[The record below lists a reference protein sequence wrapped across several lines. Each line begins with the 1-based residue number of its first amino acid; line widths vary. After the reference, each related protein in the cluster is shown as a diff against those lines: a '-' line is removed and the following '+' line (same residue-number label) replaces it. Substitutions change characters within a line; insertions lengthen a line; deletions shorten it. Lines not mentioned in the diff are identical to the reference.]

1 MAKELTSGA
10 GVPMK
15 NRPEI
20 LAALNSVAA
29 SHGVNPAA
37 IAGIIDTES
46 KWDSTNVSGSFIG
59 LTQVGPDFVKKQLGL
74 TRKQFLDL
82 SPGKQIDAYGTWLD
96 SFKFTKKMKDHGIDC
111 LALPLARQAAV
122 LQAMQFAPNAE
133 KWKVALS
140 KGDLTVRSTT
150 SKQAKVLGDTSIGDM
165 EEYYAGFFKKR
176 PAVFS

>member
-1 MAKELTSGA
+1 MAEQLKSGA

-46 KWDSTNVSGSFIG
+46 KWDSTNVSSSFIG
-59 LTQVGPDFVKKQLGL
+59 LTQVGPDFVKKLKL

-82 SPGKQIDAYGTWLD
+82 SPGKQIEAYGTWLD
-96 SFKFTKKMKDHGIDC
+96 TFKFTKKMKDNGIDC

-133 KWKVALS
+133 KWKAALS
-140 KGDLTVRSTT
+140 RGDLTVRSTT
-150 SKQAKVLGDTSIGDM
+150 SKQAKVLGDTSIGAM
-165 EEYYAGFFKKR
+165 ETYYASFFKKH
-176 PAVFS
+176 PPIFS

>member
-1 MAKELTSGA
+1 MAEQLKSGA
-10 GVPMK
+10 GVPMAD
-15 NRPEI
+15 RPEI

-29 SHGVNPAA
+29 SHDVNPAA

-46 KWDSTNVSGSFIG
+46 KWDSRNVSSSFIG
-59 LTQVGPDFVKKQLGL
+59 LTQVGPDFVKKLGF

-82 SPGKQIDAYGTWLD
+82 SPGKQIEAYGTWLD
-96 SFKFTKKMKDHGIDC
+96 SFKFTKKMKDHHIDC

-140 KGDLTVRSTT
+140 KGDLTVPSTKT
-150 SKQAKVLGDTSIGDM
+150 KQAKVLGDTSIGAM
-165 EEYYAGFFKKR
+165 ETYYAGFFKKR
-176 PAVFS
+176 PPVFS